1 MLPHVASSKKD
12 ICRAHALAHCFLPT
26 LQFIQLMKSFIL
38 HELASNSF
46 RFFPFFHLVCWILGF
61 SMFGSLVFWKSGCL
75 WNYSSHVN
83 ISPFSF
89 LI

>member
-46 RFFPFFHLVCWILGF
+46 RFFPFFIWFVGFSVLVCLVLLF
-61 SMFGSLVFWKSGCL
+61 SGNLDAYGTIVLM
-75 WNYSSHVN
+75 
-83 ISPFSF
+83 
-89 LI
+89 